1 MHDVPKKLNKVLQ
14 ETIGQAVLDAGVTT
28 KVFANRPKAQ
38 VKVQDF
44 AVVRVAY
51 QVDDLAAYG
60 TCSVRVALFARDVE
74 NVKNGK
80 RLGLMYD
87 ALISGMPAEIG
98 RYMISRNP
106 LISPDIADD
115 YGFHARIVTFK
126 ITIKVQ

>member
-1 MHDVPKKLNKVLQ
+1 MNNFDITDIEQ
-14 ETIGQAVLDAGVTT
+14 TIGQAVIDSGATA

-51 QVDDLAAYG
+51 QVEDLAAYG
-60 TCSVRVALFARDVE
+60 TCTVRVALFARDIE
-74 NVKNGK
+74 NVKNGVK
-80 RLGLMYD
+80 LKKMYE
-87 ALISGMPAEIG
+87 ALISVMPAQID
-98 RYMISRNP
+98 RYMIDRNP
-106 LISPDIADD
+106 SVSPDIADD